1 MVVESRVDSP
11 LAIQSGGRSVKA
23 TGPILSWDADE
34 VSAIASVVLVQAL
47 PGHGIVFAG
56 GASARVENPT
66 PGTAWPP
73 AAGAPAE
80 MWSAEAAVTR
90 PVVTLQAGY
99 ATAYAHAIVENIAG
113 ELETYDWMVHLVL
126 Q

>member
-11 LAIQSGGRSVKA
+11 LTIDPGGRVVRA

-56 GASARVENPT
+56 GTSARVENPT
-66 PGTAWPP
+66 PGFAWPP
-73 AAGAPAE
+73 AAGAAAE
-80 MWSAEAAVTR
+80 MWSAQAQVTR
-90 PVVTLQAGY
+90 PLVTLQAGY
-99 ATAYAHAIVENIAG
+99 ATAYAHAIVENVAG
-113 ELETYDWMVHLVL
+113 ELETYDWMVHVVL